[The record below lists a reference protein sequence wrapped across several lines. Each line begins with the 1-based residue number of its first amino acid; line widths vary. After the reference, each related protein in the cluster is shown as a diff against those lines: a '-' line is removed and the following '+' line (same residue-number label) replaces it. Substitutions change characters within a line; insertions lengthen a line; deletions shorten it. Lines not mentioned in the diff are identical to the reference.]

1 MAGAAAQCR
10 IPAWSRARRSRSSA
24 SRESPS
30 TANAPSAALGRYPV
44 VGELGWQ
51 LVTKCRSCLY
61 SVEREPWGA
70 HGPYTFLV
78 DSLP

>member
-1 MAGAAAQCR
+1 VVPRPQEPFVSVEREPVDGECPECGAR
-10 IPAWSRARRSRSSA
+10 
-24 SRESPS
+24 
-30 TANAPSAALGRYPV
+30 ALGRYPV